1 MNALKTHWE
10 LARGGNAL
18 ITALAVWVGG
28 SVGAITFDVR
38 LALLGGLAAALAAA
52 SGNIVNDIY
61 DRDMDARNKGH
72 RPIPSGRISLTSAWL
87 DAALAATAAAVCA
100 HLINHLSFLILC
112 ATLLALWLYSWKL
125 KGWFGV
131 GHLVVSLLAGLS
143 FLILCATLLALWLYS
158 WKLKGWF
165 GVGHIVVSLLA
176 GLSLLF
182 GAVVQGETLSSVLIQ
197 GWIAFAFAA
206 LWHLAREWAKAAE
219 DLEEDRVA
227 GVQTLA
233 VWLGETVACRAA
245 AVTLMAIL
253 LSLWWP
259 FAAGY
264 FGLEYLLFV
273 LAAVAPVLAGSAYTL
288 WFVPD
293 KAKLD
298 SVTRLLKW
306 DMLVGVAAIW
316 FG

>member
-143 FLILCATLLALWLYS
+143 FL
-158 WKLKGWF
+158 
-165 GVGHIVVSLLA
+165 
-176 GLSLLF
+176 F
-182 GAVVQGETLSSVLIQ
+182 GAIVQGETLSSVLIQ

>member
-143 FLILCATLLALWLYS
+143 FL
-158 WKLKGWF
+158 
-165 GVGHIVVSLLA
+165 
-176 GLSLLF
+176 F
-182 GAVVQGETLSSVLIQ
+182 GAIVQGETLSSVLIQ

-233 VWLGETVACRAA
+233 VWLGETVACRALA
-245 AVTLMAIL
+245 WNICFSCWQQWRRFLQAL
-253 LSLWWP
+253 LTRC
-259 FAAGY
+259 
-264 FGLEYLLFV
+264 GLFQ
-273 LAAVAPVLAGSAYTL
+273 
-288 WFVPD
+288 
-293 KAKLD
+293 
-298 SVTRLLKW
+298 TRLSS
-306 DMLVGVAAIW
+306 IP
-316 FG
+316 